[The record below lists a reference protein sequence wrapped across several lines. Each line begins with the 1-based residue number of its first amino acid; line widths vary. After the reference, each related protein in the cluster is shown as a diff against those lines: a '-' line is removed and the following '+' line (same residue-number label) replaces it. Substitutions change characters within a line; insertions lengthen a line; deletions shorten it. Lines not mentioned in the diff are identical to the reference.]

1 MMRLFS
7 ARMTIWPYFGSR
19 SSWRMRAK
27 HPMTH
32 MNACNA
38 TLHLLPP
45 TGKQAALDR
54 AFTFLYIMFFIS

>member
-1 MMRLFS
+1 
-7 ARMTIWPYFGSR
+7 
-19 SSWRMRAK
+19 MRAK